1 MPAFLQTKQYLIS
14 KQEMTSVIHY
24 GKFYVKKKAVLLK
37 GNSLLSNQQE
47 RWN

>member
-14 KQEMTSVIHY
+14 KQEMSSVIHY
-24 GKFYVKKKAVLLK
+24 GKFYDKKKTVLLK